1 MAAVFGTFIIALI
14 FSLALTPAAKWLGNR
29 LGAVDIPLARK
40 IHSTPI
46 PRSGGLAIFLSFIL
60 ALIAVSYLSRHG
72 AEHLSMDMRR
82 SFALLGGIVV
92 FGVGFFDD
100 FHRLN
105 YKVKLVGQILAASL
119 AYYGGLRIEVFVF
132 GSSVYH
138 LGIFSYFIT
147 VFWFLLLIN
156 AMNLIDGLDGL
167 AAGIAF
173 FACFVLA
180 IMVTMRSDY
189 LMAMEFAAFAGAL
202 LGFLR
207 YNFNPASI
215 FMGDGGSYITGYT
228 IAALSV
234 LGSIKSSLGT
244 ALLIPLLLLG
254 VPIFDT
260 ILSPIRRWLL
270 GRKMFHPDKGH
281 IHHQL
286 IEKGISSRKVVL
298 IIYGISFVL
307 CIAGLIVV
315 HLRDA
320 TAGIFL
326 VVLLITLFIVVRKLG
341 YLEYLAIDK
350 FLGWFR
356 DLSYEAGIAHGRRS
370 FLNIQI
376 DIERSRDV
384 EEIWENLC
392 QAFEIM
398 DLDRGELHLY
408 QCADKTGQAN
418 NSPNF
423 SRIWMSEDK
432 KMENGNSN
440 QGIFYIEIPLMN
452 EKFCLGKLVMMKD
465 VTLNPVQP
473 YTMRRVEYLRLS
485 ITTALATISKK

>member
-1 MAAVFGTFIIALI
+1 MAVVFGAFVVALI
-14 FSLALTPAAKWLGNR
+14 FSLVLTPAAQWLGNR
-29 LGAVDIPLARK
+29 LGAVDLPLARN

-60 ALIAVSYLSRHG
+60 ALIAVSYLPSQIT
-72 AEHLSMDMRR
+72 EHLSMDRLR
-82 SFALLGGIVV
+82 SFALLGGVIV

-105 YKVKLVGQILAASL
+105 YRIKLAGQILAASL

-132 GSSVYH
+132 GNHVFQ
-138 LGIFSYFIT
+138 LGIVSYFIT

-156 AMNLIDGLDGL
+156 AINLIDGLDGL

-173 FACFVLA
+173 FACFVLS
-180 IMVTMRSDY
+180 IIVVMRSDY
-189 LMAMEFAAFAGAL
+189 LMAMEFAALAGAL

-215 FMGDGGSYITGYT
+215 FMGDGGSYMIGYT

-244 ALLIPLLLLG
+244 ALLIPLLMLG

-270 GRKMFHPDKGH
+270 GRKMFQPDKGH

-286 IEKGISSRKVVL
+286 MEKGISSRKTVL
-298 IIYGISFVL
+298 IIYGISCVL
-307 CIAGLIVV
+307 CVAGLIMV
-315 HLRDA
+315 HLRNVSA
-320 TAGIFL
+320 SILL
-326 VVLLITLFIVVRKLG
+326 VVLLIVLFIVIRKLG

-350 FLGWFR
+350 FFGWFR

-370 FLNIQI
+370 FLNIQL
-376 DIERSRDV
+376 DIERSQNM
-384 EEIWENLC
+384 EGMWEHLC
-392 QAFEIM
+392 QAFQIM
-398 DLDRGELHLY
+398 DLDRGELYFH
-408 QCADKTGQAN
+408 QSAEEKVQEN
-418 NSPNF
+418 NVRKF
-423 SRIWMSEDK
+423 SKIWTRDNHKIRE
-432 KMENGNSN
+432 GNSD
-440 QGIFYIEIPLMN
+440 QGIFLIEIPLMN
-452 EKFCLGKLVMMKD
+452 EKSCRGKLVMMKD
-465 VTLNPVQP
+465 VSLNPIQP
-473 YTMRRVEYLRLS
+473 YTLRRVEYLRLS
-485 ITTALATISKK
+485 IKAAITSIKF